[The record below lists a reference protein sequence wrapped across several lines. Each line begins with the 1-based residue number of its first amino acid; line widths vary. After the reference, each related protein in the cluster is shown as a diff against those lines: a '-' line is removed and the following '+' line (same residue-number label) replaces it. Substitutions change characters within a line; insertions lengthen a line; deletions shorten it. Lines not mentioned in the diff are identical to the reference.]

1 MLRCVLG
8 ILKDHKVV
16 VGKPELPNW
25 RTQMEKLVTSNYQL
39 VYNSFSFAVAAL
51 GIGFVYFLVSRNR
64 VSPAYRSA
72 VTMSAMICGIA
83 AYHYWQMFNMFADDK
98 PWNEGYRYAD
108 WLLTVPLLVAELVVV
123 SGVAKEKA
131 KGITTKL
138 AVAALLMIAF
148 GYPGETAAAGSSE
161 SMIYFVISM
170 LFFVYILWNL
180 FAGEVGQAL
189 KGQSGDIG
197 KKLNNLRYVLLVTWA
212 VYPIAYLL
220 GDPESFLAKAIGLE
234 VDQSQTYIQVGYTI
248 ADILSKPGYGV
259 LILGIAIARSKA
271 EGYKEA

>member
-1 MLRCVLG
+1 
-8 ILKDHKVV
+8 
-16 VGKPELPNW
+16 
-25 RTQMEKLVTSNYQL
+25 MEKLVTSNYQL

-138 AVAALLMIAF
+138 AVAALLMVAF
-148 GYPGETAAAGSSE
+148 GYPGETAAAGSDA

-170 LFFVYILWNL
+170 IFFIYILWNL

-197 KKLNNLRYVLLVTWA
+197 TKLNNLRYVLLVTWA

-220 GDPESFLAKAIGLE
+220 GDPESFLAKAFGLE
-234 VDQSQTYIQVGYTI
+234 IDQSQTVIQVGYTI

-259 LILGIAIARSKA
+259 LILGIAIARSRA

>member
-1 MLRCVLG
+1 
-8 ILKDHKVV
+8 
-16 VGKPELPNW
+16 
-25 RTQMEKLVTSNYQL
+25 MEKLVTSNYQL

-131 KGITTKL
+131 SGLTTKL

>member
-1 MLRCVLG
+1 
-8 ILKDHKVV
+8 
-16 VGKPELPNW
+16 
-25 RTQMEKLVTSNYQL
+25 MEKLVTSNYQL

>member
-1 MLRCVLG
+1 
-8 ILKDHKVV
+8 
-16 VGKPELPNW
+16 
-25 RTQMEKLVTSNYQL
+25 MEKLVTSNYQL

-148 GYPGETAAAGSSE
+148 GYPGETAAAGSNA
-161 SMIYFVISM
+161 SMLYFVISM
-170 LFFVYILWNL
+170 LFFIYILWNL

-212 VYPIAYLL
+212 VYPVAYLL

-248 ADILSKPGYGV
+248 ADILSKPGYGI

>member
-1 MLRCVLG
+1 
-8 ILKDHKVV
+8 
-16 VGKPELPNW
+16 
-25 RTQMEKLVTSNYQL
+25 MEKLVTSNYQL

-138 AVAALLMIAF
+138 AVAALLMVAF
-148 GYPGETAAAGSSE
+148 GYPGETAEAGSNA

-170 LFFVYILWNL
+170 IFFIYILWNL

-197 KKLNNLRYVLLVTWA
+197 TKLNNLRYVLLVTWA

-220 GDPESFLAKAIGLE
+220 GDSESFLAKAFGLE
-234 VDQSQTYIQVGYTI
+234 VDQSQTVIQVGYTI

-259 LILGIAIARSKA
+259 LILGIAIARSRA

>member
-1 MLRCVLG
+1 
-8 ILKDHKVV
+8 
-16 VGKPELPNW
+16 
-25 RTQMEKLVTSNYQL
+25 MEKLVTSNYQL

-148 GYPGETAAAGSSE
+148 GYPGETAAAGSNA
-161 SMIYFVISM
+161 SMLYFVISM

-220 GDPESFLAKAIGLE
+220 GDSESFLAKALGLE

-271 EGYKEA
+271 EGYKEV

>member
-1 MLRCVLG
+1 
-8 ILKDHKVV
+8 
-16 VGKPELPNW
+16 
-25 RTQMEKLVTSNYQL
+25 MEKLVTSNDQL
-39 VYNSFSFAVAAL
+39 VYNALSFAVAAMA
-51 GIGFVYFLVSRNR
+51 ISFVYYLVSRSR

-83 AYHYWQMFNMFADDK
+83 AYHYWRMFSNFADGA

-131 KGITTKL
+131 SGLTTKL
-138 AVAALLMIAF
+138 AVAALLMIAT
-148 GYPGETAAAGSSE
+148 GYPGEIAESGSNA
-161 SMIYFVISM
+161 SMIWFAISM
-170 LFFVYILWNL
+170 VFFVYILWNL

-189 KGQSGDIG
+189 KGQSGEIG
-197 KKLNNLRYVLLVTWA
+197 KKLNNLRYVLLVTWS

-220 GDPESFLAKAIGLE
+220 GDSESFLAKAIGLE
-234 VDQSQTYIQVGYTI
+234 AMDSSTLIQVGYTI
-248 ADILSKPGYGV
+248 ADVLAKPGYGL

>member
-1 MLRCVLG
+1 
-8 ILKDHKVV
+8 
-16 VGKPELPNW
+16 
-25 RTQMEKLVTSNYQL
+25 MEKLVTSNYQL

-148 GYPGETAAAGSSE
+148 GYPGETAAAGSNA
-161 SMIYFVISM
+161 SMLYFVISM
-170 LFFVYILWNL
+170 LFFIYILWNL

-220 GDPESFLAKAIGLE
+220 GDSESFLAKALGLE
-234 VDQSQTYIQVGYTI
+234 IDQSQTYIQVGYTI

-259 LILGIAIARSKA
+259 LILGIAIARSRA